1 MTPGRK
7 ATGTNTAARTAV
19 VAMIGPV
26 TSRMAALAA
35 ASGARPFSSWR
46 STFSTTTMASSTT
59 RPIAKTSPSM
69 LTVLSEK
76 PSAII
81 TASVA
86 MRDTGMA
93 IAGMTVVR
101 QLWRN
106 RKTTAMTS
114 NRAST
119 SVTSTSCI
127 EADTNMVVS

>member
-1 MTPGRK
+1 
-7 ATGTNTAARTAV
+7 
-19 VAMIGPV
+19 
-26 TSRMAALAA
+26 
-35 ASGARPFSSWR
+35 
-46 STFSTTTMASSTT
+46 
-59 RPIAKTSPSM
+59 M